1 LNYALIENGSVT
13 NIIWLHPGDADSFP
27 GAVSLGD
34 RMVEIGDTYKEG
46 AFYRGGERILTP
58 AERAAA
64 EAEDMRAALAL
75 LGVDTDAL

>member
-1 LNYALIENGSVT
+1 MNYALIENGMVT

-27 GAVSLGD
+27 GAVPLGD
-34 RMVEIGDTYKEG
+34 RMVEIGDAYKEG
-46 AFYRGGERILTP
+46 AFYRGGERILTL

-75 LGVDTDAL
+75 LGVNTDTL